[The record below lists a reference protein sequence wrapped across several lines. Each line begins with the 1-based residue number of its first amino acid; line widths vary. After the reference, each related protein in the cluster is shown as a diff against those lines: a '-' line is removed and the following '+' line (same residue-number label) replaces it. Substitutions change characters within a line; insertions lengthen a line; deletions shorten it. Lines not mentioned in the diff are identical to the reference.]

1 MSHTPI
7 REILTDAIRYWERMR
22 IVYNLVLVLIVLAH
36 LFAGWPQSEGRLVPE
51 LAQSLFLLAVLANV
65 AYCAAYPVD
74 IFARLSDLHAVW
86 LRYRWILFAIGML
99 FAGIISN
106 FFARSLVS

>member
-1 MSHTPI
+1 MSDTPI

-22 IVYNLVLVLIVLAH
+22 IFYNLVLVLIVVAYF
-36 LFAGWPQSEGRLVPE
+36 FAGWPQSKDRLVFE
-51 LAQSLFLLAVLANV
+51 LAQNLFLLAVLANM

-74 IFARLSDLHAVW
+74 VFAQLSDLHAVW

-99 FAGIISN
+99 FAGFISN
-106 FFARSLVS
+106 LFAGNLLS